1 MSCIF
6 TIFEQYIGTQRLFIM
21 KITNKNLGEI
31 LKEAREQKGLTQEQ
45 LAFKV
50 DKKRSYIS
58 KIESL
63 KGNNIKVQTLIEIV
77 QNGLDGEIEIKF

>member
-1 MSCIF
+1 
-6 TIFEQYIGTQRLFIM
+6 M

-63 KGNNIKVQTLIEIV
+63 KGNNIKVQNTHR
-77 QNGLDGEIEIKF
+77 NSSKWT

>member
-1 MSCIF
+1 
-6 TIFEQYIGTQRLFIM
+6 M

-58 KIESL
+58 KIESP

-77 QNGLDGEIEIKF
+77 QNELDGKIEIKF

>member
-1 MSCIF
+1 
-6 TIFEQYIGTQRLFIM
+6 M
-21 KITNKNLGEI
+21 KITHKNIGEI
-31 LKEAREQKGLTQEQ
+31 LKEAREQKGLTQKQ

-50 DKKRSYIS
+50 NKKRSYIS

>member
-1 MSCIF
+1 
-6 TIFEQYIGTQRLFIM
+6 M
-21 KITNKNLGEI
+21 KISDKNIGKI
-31 LKEAREQKGLTQEQ
+31 LKQAREQKGLTQEQ
-45 LAFKV
+45 LALKV

-77 QNGLDGEIEIKF
+77 QNGLEGEIEIKF

>member
-1 MSCIF
+1 
-6 TIFEQYIGTQRLFIM
+6 M
-21 KITNKNLGEI
+21 KISDKNIGKI
-31 LKEAREQKGLTQEQ
+31 LKQAREQKGLTQEK
-45 LAFKV
+45 LALKV

-77 QNGLDGEIEIKF
+77 QNGLEG

>member
-1 MSCIF
+1 
-6 TIFEQYIGTQRLFIM
+6 M
-21 KITNKNLGEI
+21 KITDKNIGKI
-31 LKEAREQKGLTQEQ
+31 LKQAREQKGLTQEQ
-45 LAFKV
+45 LALKV

-77 QNGLDGEIEIKF
+77 QNGLEGEIEIKF

>member
-1 MSCIF
+1 
-6 TIFEQYIGTQRLFIM
+6 M
-21 KITNKNLGEI
+21 KITKKNIGEI
-31 LKEAREQKGLTQEQ
+31 LKVAREQKGLTQEQ

-58 KIESL
+58 KIESV

-77 QNGLDGEIEIKF
+77 QNGLGGEIEIKF

>member
-1 MSCIF
+1 
-6 TIFEQYIGTQRLFIM
+6 M

-77 QNGLDGEIEIKF
+77 QNGLDGEIDIKF

>member
-1 MSCIF
+1 
-6 TIFEQYIGTQRLFIM
+6 M
-21 KITNKNLGEI
+21 KISDKNIGKI
-31 LKEAREQKGLTQEQ
+31 LKQAREQKGLTQEK
-45 LAFKV
+45 LALKV

-77 QNGLDGEIEIKF
+77 QNGLEGEIEIKF

>member
-1 MSCIF
+1 
-6 TIFEQYIGTQRLFIM
+6 M